1 MKLRGSGT
9 GKVVTPL
16 LGVAVGRDMGV
27 LAAGVALATSC
38 RRRDSTSCRRRS
50 WSSTNIAIC
59 RAMDVVASLLAP
71 AWILASASSSCAAAS
86 AIPASVYRN
95 WSLSLSSRL
104 WFAAASNDAISSE
117 LMLSSARR
125 LSSSDSRSFTAV
137 CRRDSCSSSL
147 FRSPVRWERSSSTL
161 AAFLS
166 RFLWSSSIVVDF
178 LIESLVTF
186 SSLSVI
192 VLMVPSLF
200 VSSAN

>member
-27 LAAGVALATSC
+27 LAAGVALDTSC

-71 AWILASASSSCAAAS
+71 AWIL
-86 AIPASVYRN
+86 ASVYRN

-166 RFLWSSSIVVDF
+166 RFLWSSKIVVDF

-192 VLMVPSLF
+192 MLMVPSLF